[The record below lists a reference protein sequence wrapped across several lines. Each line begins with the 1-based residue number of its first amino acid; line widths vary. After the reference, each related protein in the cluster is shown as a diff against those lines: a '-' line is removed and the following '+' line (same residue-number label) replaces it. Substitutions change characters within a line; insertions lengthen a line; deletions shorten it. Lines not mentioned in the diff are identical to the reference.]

1 MLAVADDG
9 ERFVG
14 TSQLGQGTSPEEL
27 RTGLT
32 GVRREYRRRGI
43 ALALKVH
50 ALAFARSRGY
60 QRVLTE
66 NESNNRG
73 ILAINER
80 LGFVKNPVWV
90 HYLKAFGAAGDA

>member
-1 MLAVADDG
+1 M
-9 ERFVG
+9 
-14 TSQLGQGTSPEEL
+14 
-27 RTGLT
+27 
-32 GVRREYRRRGI
+32 
-43 ALALKVH
+43 H